1 MSPLVQFLLQVS
13 AYIVITQG
21 VRKINLSR
29 ITLANCRIKT
39 EPIPY
44 TCTGQGATTFRKFW
58 PLRDKIRDKI
68 RDKMGAPTTPV
79 ELEFLSSKHY
89 GNFPMVTQREV
100 MSTRNV
106 SEGILKDLFVQEQF
120 APRNLKIEVCQ
131 TGTLLSRAYSPGSH
145 MLQLRAMKFP
155 TTYDFETKC
164 HQFLHFCPFFSIPNA
179 YHVLSGD
186 QPTDQGL
193 HCTMLL
199 VIACGGTA
207 KWVPFAGGVF
217 V

>member
-1 MSPLVQFLLQVS
+1 MRPLQEEALLSQRGRAMSPLVQFLLQVS

-106 SEGILKDLFVQEQF
+106 SGIGKDFLKFSFTCHL
-120 APRNLKIEVCQ
+120 PSKTSKLKGQ
-131 TGTLLSRAYSPGSH
+131 TGTTGTCL
-145 MLQLRAMKFP
+145 
-155 TTYDFETKC
+155 TTSILW
-164 HQFLHFCPFFSIPNA
+164 FLNCEGI
-179 YHVLSGD
+179 
-186 QPTDQGL
+186 
-193 HCTMLL
+193 
-199 VIACGGTA
+199 
-207 KWVPFAGGVF
+207 
-217 V
+217 